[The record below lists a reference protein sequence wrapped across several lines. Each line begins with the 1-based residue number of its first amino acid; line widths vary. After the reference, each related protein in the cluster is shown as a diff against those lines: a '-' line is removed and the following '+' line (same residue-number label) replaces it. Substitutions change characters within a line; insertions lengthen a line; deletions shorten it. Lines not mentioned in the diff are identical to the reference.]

1 MLARHQRPTFNR
13 GAAFM
18 ASRIL
23 FSSASRRA
31 ASSLSALTRG
41 SGGSGGARFM
51 SGCRAATTAAVIT
64 GGATAFAAT
73 SWAFAET
80 PPSKSSSSPSTSD
93 AAPSN
98 EPLSKEEIAAT
109 AAAINDLLDNSEDD
123 GLGPTLVR
131 LAWHAS
137 GTYDKSSNSGG
148 SDGATMRF
156 SPESDYGANAGL
168 NVARDALE
176 PIKKLFPRIS

>member
-1 MLARHQRPTFNR
+1 
-13 GAAFM
+13 M
-18 ASRIL
+18 ACRVLISRV
-23 FSSASRRA
+23 SRCA
-31 ASSLSALTRG
+31 ASGLPALTRG
-41 SGGSGGARFM
+41 ASTAGGPNSTGFAGGW
-51 SGCRAATTAAVIT
+51 RAAATVAVVSS
-64 GGATAFAAT
+64 GVSVLAAT
-73 SWAFAET
+73 SWALAENPPT
-80 PPSKSSSSPSTSD
+80 KSPPSPSSASTVASSD
-93 AAPSN
+93 K
-98 EPLSKEEIAAT
+98 PLSKEEIAAT
-109 AAAINDLLDNSEDD
+109 AAAINDLLDNAEDD